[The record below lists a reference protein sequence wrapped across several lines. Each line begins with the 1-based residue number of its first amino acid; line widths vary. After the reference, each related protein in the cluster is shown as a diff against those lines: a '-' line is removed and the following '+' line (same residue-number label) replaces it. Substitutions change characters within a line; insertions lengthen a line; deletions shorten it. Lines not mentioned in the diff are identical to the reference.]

1 IRHTL
6 SRSTTTKS
14 RSEYAVKTLTQKSTL
29 GSIEAGRGNGSLVSD
44 DALGGAAKPNAIAS
58 ANAAIALTVRFAG
71 NFASNNTFFL
81 ARESPFAHALP
92 DGRRLLTGCP
102 LGTDSMN

>member
-1 IRHTL
+1 MM
-6 SRSTTTKS
+6 KS

-58 ANAAIALTVRFAG
+58 ANAAITLTIRFAD
-71 NFASNNTFFL
+71 NFTSNNALFL
-81 ARESPFAHALP
+81 AHESPFALIYLSRPGAHYGADRLPARKQAL
-92 DGRRLLTGCP
+92 
-102 LGTDSMN
+102 